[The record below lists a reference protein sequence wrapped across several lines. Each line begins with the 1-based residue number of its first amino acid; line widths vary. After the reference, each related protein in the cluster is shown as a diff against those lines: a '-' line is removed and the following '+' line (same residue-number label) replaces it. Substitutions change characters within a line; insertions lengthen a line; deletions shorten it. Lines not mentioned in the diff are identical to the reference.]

1 MPLHN
6 IRFSAN
12 PVQLFSCRI
21 HSKGIPTPM
30 RFNPRLSLKSFIFLT
45 FLCLSLTF
53 QAQAAS
59 QPEREALAYTHY
71 TDRSELF
78 VEFKALVVG
87 EESPFAAHLTRLADF
102 SALTEGKVTVTL
114 SGGGQPDETF
124 TAGPSANPGIFR
136 PVVIPKYAGERHVIV
151 TVDSPQVKAIHRLG
165 AVPVYPDLKSAPL
178 AQEEDKAPGE
188 IAFLKEQQWQVKF
201 ATAVVGSR
209 TLRASLPA
217 TGVVRAPSNAE
228 MTITAPSSGIVVL
241 PEKIPSVG
249 QPVARGQ
256 LLASLVPRLGER
268 GDMASLVEEA
278 RKAKLRHDLAH
289 REDER
294 AKLLRDS
301 GVMAANKALT
311 AQTAHQLAHAELDA
325 ADKRLNQYR
334 QLAGAAGSGIPL
346 KSPLAGV
353 IAQAFAS
360 NGRYVEAGE
369 KLFLVVDPGRLWL
382 EAQVPEIESV
392 QLAEVTGA
400 AFNVDGFEQTF
411 EIHPGENGRL
421 VSLATVVDPVRRTLP
436 VIFEFDAKDLHLPL
450 GAFARVRLFTAQ
462 RADVLAVP
470 ESAIVDDNGIP
481 VVFVQTDGESF
492 ERRLVK
498 LDVRDSGYVEVK
510 AGLQAGD
517 RVVTEGAYLVYLA
530 ATAPGA
536 PVHGHVH

>member
-1 MPLHN
+1 MLDN
-6 IRFSAN
+6 F
-12 PVQLFSCRI
+12 LCRI
-21 HSKGIPTPM
+21 YSKGIPTTM
-30 RFNPRLSLKSFIFLT
+30 RSDPRLSLKSLIFLT
-45 FLCLSLTF
+45 LLCLSLF
-53 QAQAAS
+53 PHAKAAS
-59 QPEREALAYTHY
+59 STEREALAYTNY
-71 TDRSELF
+71 TESSELF

-102 SALTEGKVTVTL
+102 SALTEGKVIVTL
-114 SGGGQPDETF
+114 SGGGQPEEKF
-124 TAGPSANPGIFR
+124 EAGPSQNPGIFR
-136 PVVIPKYAGERHVIV
+136 PVVIPKYAGERQVTV
-151 TVDSPQVKAIHRLG
+151 TVDSPHVKAIHRLG
-165 AVPVYPDLKSAPL
+165 AVPVYADVKPAPE
-178 AQEEDKAPGE
+178 AQEEGKAPGE
-188 IAFLKEQQWQVKF
+188 IPFLKEQQWQVKF
-201 ATAVVGSR
+201 ATAVVGPR
-209 TLRASLPA
+209 TLRASLPT
-217 TGVVRAPSNAE
+217 TGMVRAPSNAE
-228 MTITAPSSGIVVL
+228 TTITAPSSGILVL
-241 PEKIPSVG
+241 PEKIPAVG
-249 QPVARGQ
+249 QPVERGQ

-278 RKAKLRHDLAH
+278 HKAKLRHDLAH

-311 AQTAHQLAHAELDA
+311 AQTTHQLAHAELDA

-334 QLAGAAGSGIPL
+334 QPAGAAGSGIPL
-346 KSPLAGV
+346 KAPLAGV

-382 EAQVPEIESV
+382 EAQVPETESA
-392 QLAEVTGA
+392 QLAQVTGA
-400 AFNVDGFEQTF
+400 AFNVDGFEQNF
-411 EIHPGENGRL
+411 EIQPGQNGRL

-450 GAFARVRLFTAQ
+450 GAFARIRLFTAQ
-462 RADVLAVP
+462 RTDVLAVP
-470 ESAIVDDNGIP
+470 ESAIVDDNGIA
-481 VVFVQTDGESF
+481 VVFVQTGGESF

-498 LDVRDSGYVEVK
+498 LGIRDSGYVEVK
-510 AGLQAGD
+510 TGLQAGD

>member
-1 MPLHN
+1 MLNNFP
-6 IRFSAN
+6 
-12 PVQLFSCRI
+12 CRI

-30 RFNPRLSLKSFIFLT
+30 RSDPRLSLKSLIFLT

-59 QPEREALAYTHY
+59 QSEREALAYTNY
-71 TDRSELF
+71 TDSSELF

-114 SGGGQPDETF
+114 SGGGQPEENF

-136 PVVIPKYAGERHVIV
+136 PVVMPKYAGERQV
-151 TVDSPQVKAIHRLG
+151 TVTIESPQGNAVHRLG
-165 AVPVYPDLKSAPL
+165 PVQVSADLKSAPV
-178 AQEEDKAPGE
+178 AREEAKAPGE
-188 IAFLKEQQWQVKF
+188 IAFLKEQQWQVEF

-217 TGVVRAPSNAE
+217 TGIVRAPSNAE
-228 MTITAPSSGIVVL
+228 TTLTAPSSGILVL
-241 PEKIPSVG
+241 PEKIPAVG
-249 QPVARGQ
+249 HRVERGQ
-256 LLASLVPRLGER
+256 LLASLVPRLAER

-278 RKAKLRHDLAH
+278 SKAKLRHDLAH
-289 REDER
+289 QEDQR

-325 ADKRLNQYR
+325 ANQRLNQYR
-334 QLAGAAGSGIPL
+334 QPAGSAGTGIPL

-369 KLFLVVDPGRLWL
+369 KLFLVVDPGKLWL
-382 EAQVPEIESV
+382 EAQVPETDSA

-400 AFNVDGFEQTF
+400 AFNVDGFEQTV
-411 EIHPGENGRL
+411 EIQPGQNGRL
-421 VSLATVVDPVRRTLP
+421 VSLATVVDPIRRTLP
-436 VIFEFDAKDLHLPL
+436 VIFEFDAKGLQVPL
-450 GAFARVRLFTAQ
+450 GAFARIRLFTSQ
-462 RADVLAVP
+462 RTEVLAVP
-470 ESAIVDDNGIP
+470 EAAVVDDNGIA
-481 VVFVQTDGESF
+481 VVFVQTGGESF
-492 ERRLVK
+492 ERRMVK
-498 LDVRDSGYVEVK
+498 LGVRDGGYVEVK
-510 AGLQAGD
+510 EGLQAGD
-517 RVVTEGAYLVYLA
+517 RVVTQGAYLVYLA